1 VLWREQKPEYFH
13 ELSDQWT
20 YDIIQ
25 VNIKGT
31 IRMTRTIVP
40 FMLKQGKGGII
51 NVSSGSGTHP
61 TPMITMYAASK
72 VRATTITWPDR
83 PPTTQAWL
91 AAMQRHKPGC
101 HL

>member
-1 VLWREQKPEYFH
+1 VRGADSGGVAVVVVWCEQKPEYFH

-31 IRMTRTIVP
+31 IRMTRIIGP

-72 VRATTITWPDR
+72 VSNHHHMP
-83 PPTTQAWL
+83 
-91 AAMQRHKPGC
+91 
-101 HL
+101 